1 MAMPEVSEF
10 VQCDSRNY
18 THGRGGHAVDH
29 VVVHY
34 TGTDASAHNNLLYF
48 SRNAARASAHYF
60 VDRDGTLR
68 QSVPESDT
76 AWHAGK
82 FAMNQRSVGI
92 ECVSAGEDFSEGQV
106 ATLAALVQDLM
117 ARYGIP
123 ASGVIRHY
131 DVTGKECPAPYV
143 DQGKWDALH
152 DRIANGSAAPA
163 QGDEWVQKGD
173 GRWWYRHAD
182 GSYTAGDWE
191 LVGGKWYLFDA
202 DGWMLTGWQRK
213 DGHWY
218 LLGADGAMLTG
229 WQRVDGKWYF
239 LDDSGAMAT
248 GWRMVGDKWYFMDE
262 NGSMTQGWQ
271 RDGGKWYWLNA
282 DGSMS
287 ADEVKMIGGAFYGFD
302 SSGAMLSHSI
312 GLAER

>member
-1 MAMPEVSEF
+1 MAMPSVAEF
-10 VQCDSRNY
+10 VRCDYRNY
-18 THGRGGHAVDH
+18 TRGRGGHAVDH

-34 TGTDASAHNNLLYF
+34 TGTDASAHNNLVYF
-48 SRNAARASAHYF
+48 SRNAAKASAHYF

-92 ECVSAGEDFSEGQV
+92 ECVSAGEDFTEEQV

-123 ASGVIRHY
+123 AENVIRHY

-143 DQGKWDALH
+143 DQGKWDVLH
-152 DRIANGSAAPA
+152 DRIANGPTAPA
-163 QGDEWVQKGD
+163 QRDEWVQKGD

-202 DGWMLTGWQRK
+202 EGWMLTGWQQK

-248 GWRMVGDKWYFMDE
+248 GWRMVGDKWFFMDE
-262 NGSMTQGWQ
+262 SGFMRQGWQ
-271 RDGGKWYWLNA
+271 RSGGKWYWLNA

-287 ADEVKMIGGAFYGFD
+287 ADEVRMIGGAFYGFD
-302 SSGAMLSHSI
+302 SSGAMLAHSI
-312 GLAER
+312 GLTEQ

>member
-10 VQCDSRNY
+10 VQCDGRNY

-29 VVVHY
+29 IVVHY

-92 ECVSAGEDFSEGQV
+92 ECVSAGEDFTKEQV

-123 ASGVIRHY
+123 ASSVIRHY

-143 DQGKWDALH
+143 DQGKWDVLH

-163 QGDEWVQKGD
+163 QGDEWVQNGD

-182 GSYTAGDWE
+182 GSYTSSDWE
-191 LVGGKWYLFDA
+191 LVDGKWYLFDA

-239 LDDSGAMAT
+239 LDDSWAMAT

-262 NGSMTQGWQ
+262 NGSMRQGWQ
-271 RDGGKWYWLNA
+271 RDVGKWYWLNA

-302 SSGAMLSHSI
+302 SSGAMLAHSI

>member
-1 MAMPEVSEF
+1 MPEVSEF

-18 THGRGGHAVDH
+18 TRGRGGHAVDH

-48 SRNAARASAHYF
+48 SRSSAKASAHYF
-60 VDRDGTLR
+60 IDRDGTLR
-68 QSVPESDT
+68 QSVSESDT

-92 ECVSAGEDFSEGQV
+92 ECVSAGEDFTEGQV
-106 ATLAALVQDLM
+106 ATLATLVQDLM

-123 ASGVIRHY
+123 AENVIRHY
-131 DVTGKECPAPYV
+131 DVTGKECPAPYL
-143 DQGKWDALH
+143 DPDKWRALH
-152 DRIANGSAAPA
+152 DRITEGSTAPA
-163 QGDEWVQKGD
+163 ARAQWVQKED

-191 LVGGKWYLFDA
+191 LVDGKWYLFDA
-202 DGWMLTGWQRK
+202 EGWMLTGWQQV

-229 WQRVDGKWYF
+229 WQQVDGKWYF
-239 LDDSGAMAT
+239 LDESGAMAT

-271 RDGGKWYWLNA
+271 QVDGKWYWLNA

-287 ADEVKMIGGAFYGFD
+287 ADEVKMIGGTFYGFD
-302 SSGAMLSHSI
+302 SSGAMLTHSI
-312 GLAER
+312 GLTER

>member
-1 MAMPEVSEF
+1 MPNIAEF

-18 THGRGGHAVDH
+18 TRGRGGHAVDH

-34 TGTDASAHNNLLYF
+34 TGTDASAHNNLVYF
-48 SRNAARASAHYF
+48 SRNAAKASAHYF

-68 QSVPESDT
+68 QSVSEADT

-92 ECVSAGEDFSEGQV
+92 ECVSAGEDFSEEQV
-106 ATLAALVQDLM
+106 ATLAALTQALM
-117 ARYGIP
+117 AKYAIP
-123 ASGVIRHY
+123 AENVIRHY
-131 DVTGKECPAPYV
+131 DVTGKECPAPYL
-143 DQGKWDALH
+143 DPAKWRALH
-152 DRIANGSAAPA
+152 ERITEGSTAPA
-163 QGDEWVQKGD
+163 SKAQWVQGEG

-191 LVGGKWYLFDA
+191 LVDGRWYLFDA
-202 DGWMLTGWQRK
+202 DGWMLTGWQMK
-213 DGHWY
+213 DGRWY

-239 LDDSGAMAT
+239 LDESGAMAT
-248 GWRMVGDKWYFMDE
+248 GWRMVGDKWYFLDE
-262 NGSMTQGWQ
+262 SGSMTQGWQ
-271 RDGGKWYWLNA
+271 RSGGKWYWLNA

-287 ADEVKMIGGAFYGFD
+287 ADEVKMIGGTFYGFD
-302 SSGAMLSHSI
+302 SSGAMLAHSI
-312 GLAER
+312 GLTER

>member
-1 MAMPEVSEF
+1 MPNIAEF

-18 THGRGGHAVDH
+18 TNGRGHAVDH

-48 SRNAARASAHYF
+48 SRNSAKASAHYF
-60 VDRDGTLR
+60 IDRDGTLR
-68 QSVPESDT
+68 QSVSESDT

-92 ECVSAGEDFSEGQV
+92 ECVSAGEDFTEEQV
-106 ATLAALVQDLM
+106 ATLAALTQALM
-117 ARYGIP
+117 AKYGIP
-123 ASGVIRHY
+123 AENVIRHY
-131 DVTGKECPAPYV
+131 DVTGKECPAPYL
-143 DQGKWDALH
+143 DPDKWRALH
-152 DRIANGSAAPA
+152 DRITGGGSTAPA
-163 QGDEWVQKGD
+163 ARAQWVQGED

-202 DGWMLTGWQRK
+202 EGWMLTGWQMK
-213 DGHWY
+213 DGRWY

-262 NGSMTQGWQ
+262 SGSMRQGWQ
-271 RDGGKWYWLNA
+271 RDDGKWYWLNP

-287 ADEVKMIGGAFYGFD
+287 ADEVRMIGGTFYGFD
-302 SSGAMLSHSI
+302 SSGAMLAHSI

>member
-1 MAMPEVSEF
+1 MPNIAEF

-18 THGRGGHAVDH
+18 TRGRGGHAVDH

-34 TGTDASAHNNLLYF
+34 TGTDASAHNNLVYF
-48 SRNAARASAHYF
+48 SRNAAKASAHYF

-68 QSVPESDT
+68 QSVSEADT

-82 FAMNQRSVGI
+82 FAMNQRSLGI
-92 ECVSAGEDFSEGQV
+92 ECVSAGEDFSEEQV
-106 ATLAALVQDLM
+106 ATLAALTQALM
-117 ARYGIP
+117 AKYGIP
-123 ASGVIRHY
+123 AENVIRHY
-131 DVTGKECPAPYV
+131 DVTGKECPAPYL
-143 DQGKWDALH
+143 DPAKWRALH
-152 DRIANGSAAPA
+152 ERITEGSTAPA
-163 QGDEWVQKGD
+163 ARAQWVQKED

-191 LVGGKWYLFDA
+191 LVDGRWYLFDA
-202 DGWMLTGWQRK
+202 EGWMLTGWQMK
-213 DGHWY
+213 DGRWY

-248 GWRMVGDKWYFMDE
+248 GWRMVGDKWYFLDE
-262 NGSMTQGWQ
+262 SGSMRQGWQ
-271 RDGGKWYWLNA
+271 RSGGKWYWLNA

-302 SSGAMLSHSI
+302 SSGAMLAHSI

>member
-18 THGRGGHAVDH
+18 THGRGHAVDH

-34 TGTDASAHNNLLYF
+34 TGTDASAHNNLVYF
-48 SRNAARASAHYF
+48 SRNAAKASAHYF

-68 QSVPESDT
+68 QSVSEADT

-92 ECVSAGEDFSEGQV
+92 ECVSAGEDFTEEQV
-106 ATLAALVQDLM
+106 ATLAAITQALM
-117 ARYGIP
+117 AKYGIP
-123 ASGVIRHY
+123 AENVIRHY
-131 DVTGKECPAPYV
+131 DVTGKECPAPYL
-143 DQGKWDALH
+143 DPAKWRALH
-152 DRIANGSAAPA
+152 DRITEGSTAPA
-163 QGDEWVQKGD
+163 ARAQWVQKD

-191 LVGGKWYLFDA
+191 LVDGKWYLFDA
-202 DGWMLTGWQRK
+202 EGWMLTGWQQV

-239 LDDSGAMAT
+239 LDESGAMAT

-262 NGSMTQGWQ
+262 SGSMRQGWQ
-271 RDGGKWYWLNA
+271 RVDGKWYWLNA

-287 ADEVKMIGGAFYGFD
+287 ADEVKMIGGTFYGFD
-302 SSGAMLSHSI
+302 SSGAMLTHSI
-312 GLAER
+312 GLTER

>member
-1 MAMPEVSEF
+1 MPNIAEF
-10 VQCDSRNY
+10 VQCDGRNY
-18 THGRGGHAVDH
+18 TKGRRGSAIDYI
-29 VVVHY
+29 VVHY

-48 SRNAARASAHYF
+48 SRNAAKASAHYF

-92 ECVSAGEDFSEGQV
+92 ECVSAGEDFTEEQV
-106 ATLAALVQDLM
+106 ATLAALTQALM
-117 ARYGIP
+117 DKYGVP
-123 ASGVIRHY
+123 AASVIRHY

-143 DQGKWDALH
+143 DQGKWDVLH
-152 DRIANGSAAPA
+152 DRITNGSAAPA

-239 LDDSGAMAT
+239 MDESGAMAT
-248 GWRMVGDKWYFMDE
+248 GWRMVGDKWYFLDE

-271 RDGGKWYWLNA
+271 RDGGKWYWLNH

-287 ADEVKMIGGAFYGFD
+287 ADEVKMIGGVFYGFD

>member
-10 VQCDSRNY
+10 VQCDGRNY

-29 VVVHY
+29 IVVHY

-92 ECVSAGEDFSEGQV
+92 ECVSAGEDFTKEQV

-123 ASGVIRHY
+123 ASSVIRHY

-143 DQGKWDALH
+143 DQGKWDVLH
-152 DRIANGSAAPA
+152 DRIANGSTAPA
-163 QGDEWVQKGD
+163 QVDEWVQNGD

-182 GSYTAGDWE
+182 GSYTASDWE
-191 LVGGKWYLFDA
+191 LVDGKWYLFDA

-262 NGSMTQGWQ
+262 NGSMRQGWQ

-302 SSGAMLSHSI
+302 SSGAMLAHSI

>member
-10 VQCDSRNY
+10 VQCDGRNY

-29 VVVHY
+29 IVVHY

-48 SRNAARASAHYF
+48 SRNAASASAHYF

-92 ECVSAGEDFSEGQV
+92 ECVSAGEDFTEEQV

-123 ASGVIRHY
+123 ASSVIRHY

-143 DQGKWDALH
+143 DQGKWDVLH

-163 QGDEWVQKGD
+163 QVDEWVQNGD

-182 GSYTAGDWE
+182 GSYTASDWE
-191 LVGGKWYLFDA
+191 LVDGKWYLFDA

-262 NGSMTQGWQ
+262 NGSMRQGWQ
-271 RDGGKWYWLNA
+271 MDGGKWYWLNA

-287 ADEVKMIGGAFYGFD
+287 ADEVKMIGGSFYGFD
-302 SSGAMLSHSI
+302 SSGAMLAHSI
-312 GLAER
+312 GLEER

>member
-1 MAMPEVSEF
+1 MPNIAEF

-18 THGRGGHAVDH
+18 TRGRGGHAVDH
-29 VVVHY
+29 AVVHY
-34 TGTDASAHNNLLYF
+34 TGTDASAHNNLVYF

-68 QSVPESDT
+68 QSVSEADT

-92 ECVSAGEDFSEGQV
+92 ECVSAGEDFSEEQV
-106 ATLAALVQDLM
+106 ATLAALTQALM
-117 ARYGIP
+117 AKYGIP
-123 ASGVIRHY
+123 AANVIRHY
-131 DVTGKECPAPYV
+131 DVTGKECPAPYL
-143 DQGKWDALH
+143 DPDKWRALH
-152 DRIANGSAAPA
+152 DRITEGSTAPA
-163 QGDEWVQKGD
+163 ARAQWVQKED

-191 LVGGKWYLFDA
+191 LVDGRWYLFDA
-202 DGWMLTGWQRK
+202 EGWMLTGWQQR

-262 NGSMTQGWQ
+262 NGSMHVGWKQ
-271 RDGGKWYWLNA
+271 VGGKWYWLNP

-287 ADEVKMIGGAFYGFD
+287 ADEVRMIGGTFYGFD
-302 SSGAMLSHSI
+302 SSGAMLAHSI

>member
-1 MAMPEVSEF
+1 MAMPSVAEF

-48 SRNAARASAHYF
+48 SRNAAKASAHYF

-82 FAMNQRSVGI
+82 FAMNRRSVGI
-92 ECVSAGEDFSEGQV
+92 ECVSAGEDFTEEQV

-123 ASGVIRHY
+123 AANVIRHY
-131 DVTGKECPAPYV
+131 DVTGKECPAPYL
-143 DQGKWDALH
+143 DPAKWRALH
-152 DRIANGSAAPA
+152 ERIAGGATTTK
-163 QGDEWVQKGD
+163 DEWVQKGD

-287 ADEVKMIGGAFYGFD
+287 VDEVKMIGGAFYGFD
-302 SSGAMLSHSI
+302 SSGAMLAHSI

>member
-1 MAMPEVSEF
+1 MPNIAEF

-18 THGRGGHAVDH
+18 TRGRGGHAVDH
-29 VVVHY
+29 AVVHY
-34 TGTDASAHNNLLYF
+34 TGTDASAHNNLVYF

-68 QSVPESDT
+68 QSVSEADT

-92 ECVSAGEDFSEGQV
+92 ECVSAGEDFSEEQV

-123 ASGVIRHY
+123 AENVIRHY
-131 DVTGKECPAPYV
+131 DVTGKECPAPYL
-143 DQGKWDALH
+143 DPAKWRALH
-152 DRIANGSAAPA
+152 DRITEGSTAPA
-163 QGDEWVQKGD
+163 ARAQWVQKED

-191 LVGGKWYLFDA
+191 LVDGRWYLFDA
-202 DGWMLTGWQRK
+202 DGWMLTGWQMK

-239 LDDSGAMAT
+239 LDESGAMAT

-262 NGSMTQGWQ
+262 SGSMRQGWQ
-271 RDGGKWYWLNA
+271 RDGGRWYWLNA

-287 ADEVKMIGGAFYGFD
+287 ADEVKMIGGSFYGFD
-302 SSGAMLSHSI
+302 SSGAMLTHSI
-312 GLAER
+312 GLTER

>member
-1 MAMPEVSEF
+1 MPNIAEF

-18 THGRGGHAVDH
+18 TRGRGGHAVDH
-29 VVVHY
+29 AVVHY
-34 TGTDASAHNNLLYF
+34 TGTDASAHNNLVYF

-68 QSVPESDT
+68 QSVSEADT
-76 AWHAGK
+76 AWHSGK

-92 ECVSAGEDFSEGQV
+92 ECVSAGEDFSEEQV
-106 ATLAALVQDLM
+106 ATLAALTQALM
-117 ARYGIP
+117 AKYGIP
-123 ASGVIRHY
+123 AENVIRHY
-131 DVTGKECPAPYV
+131 DVTGKECPAPYL
-143 DQGKWDALH
+143 DPAKWRALH
-152 DRIANGSAAPA
+152 DRITEGSTAPA
-163 QGDEWVQKGD
+163 ARAQWVQKED

-191 LVGGKWYLFDA
+191 LVDGRWYLFDA

-287 ADEVKMIGGAFYGFD
+287 ADEVRMIGGAFYGFD
-302 SSGAMLSHSI
+302 SSGAMLAHSI

>member
-1 MAMPEVSEF
+1 MEMPEVSEF
-10 VQCDSRNY
+10 VQCDGRNY
-18 THGRGGHAVDH
+18 THGRGHAVDH

-48 SRNAARASAHYF
+48 SRNAAKASAHYF

-106 ATLAALVQDLM
+106 ATLAALTQALM
-117 ARYGIP
+117 AKYGVP
-123 ASGVIRHY
+123 AANVVRHY
-131 DVTGKECPAPYV
+131 DVTGKECPAPYL
-143 DQGKWDALH
+143 DPAKWRALH
-152 DRIANGSAAPA
+152 DRITGGSTTPAARA
-163 QGDEWVQKGD
+163 QWVQGED
-173 GRWWYRHAD
+173 GRWWYRHSD

-202 DGWMLTGWQRK
+202 EGWMLTGWQRK

-271 RDGGKWYWLNA
+271 RDGGKWYWLNDSGA
-282 DGSMS
+282 MS
-287 ADEVKMIGGAFYGFD
+287 ADEVKMIGGTFYGFD
-302 SSGAMLSHSI
+302 SSGAMLAHSI
-312 GLAER
+312 GLTEQ

>member
-29 VVVHY
+29 IVVHY

-60 VDRDGTLR
+60 VDMDGTLR

-92 ECVSAGEDFSEGQV
+92 ECVSAGEDFTEEQV

-123 ASGVIRHY
+123 AANVIRHY

-143 DQGKWDALH
+143 DQGKWDVLH

-163 QGDEWVQKGD
+163 QGDEWVQNGD

-182 GSYTAGDWE
+182 GSYTASDWE
-191 LVGGKWYLFDA
+191 LVDGKWYLFDA

-262 NGSMTQGWQ
+262 NGSMRQGWQ

-302 SSGAMLSHSI
+302 SSGAMLAHSI

>member
-10 VQCDSRNY
+10 VQCDGRNY
-18 THGRGGHAVDH
+18 THGRGHAVDH

-48 SRNAARASAHYF
+48 SRNAAKASAHYF

-82 FAMNQRSVGI
+82 FAMNQRSIGI
-92 ECVSAGEDFSEGQV
+92 ECVSAGEDFSEEQV
-106 ATLAALVQDLM
+106 ATLAALTQALM
-117 ARYGIP
+117 AKYGIP
-123 ASGVIRHY
+123 AENVIRHY
-131 DVTGKECPAPYV
+131 DVTGKECPAPYL
-143 DQGKWDALH
+143 DPDKWRALH
-152 DRIANGSAAPA
+152 DRITEGSTAPA
-163 QGDEWVQKGD
+163 ARAQWVQKED

-182 GSYTAGDWE
+182 GSYTASDWE
-191 LVGGKWYLFDA
+191 LVDGKWYLFDA
-202 DGWMLTGWQRK
+202 EGWMLTGWQQR

-239 LDDSGAMAT
+239 MDESGAMAT

-262 NGSMTQGWQ
+262 SGSMRQGWQ
-271 RDGGKWYWLNA
+271 QVDGKWYWLNA

-287 ADEVKMIGGAFYGFD
+287 ADEVKMIGGTFYGFD
-302 SSGAMLSHSI
+302 SSGAMLTHSI
-312 GLAER
+312 ELAER

>member
-1 MAMPEVSEF
+1 MSMPEISEF
-10 VQCDSRNY
+10 VQCDGRNY
-18 THGRGGHAVDH
+18 TNGRGGHAVDH
-29 VVVHY
+29 IVVHY

-60 VDRDGTLR
+60 VDRDGTLC
-68 QSVPESDT
+68 QSVSESDT

-92 ECVSAGEDFSEGQV
+92 ECVSAGEDFTEEQV
-106 ATLAALVQDLM
+106 ATMAALVQDLM

-123 ASGVIRHY
+123 ASSVIRHY

-143 DQGKWDALH
+143 DQGKWDVLH
-152 DRIANGSAAPA
+152 ERIAGGATTTTAK
-163 QGDEWVQKGD
+163 DEWVQND

-202 DGWMLTGWQRK
+202 DGWMLTGWQQK

-262 NGSMTQGWQ
+262 NGSMRQGWQ

-287 ADEVKMIGGAFYGFD
+287 ADEVKIIGGAFYGFD
-302 SSGAMLSHSI
+302 SSGAMLAHSI
-312 GLAER
+312 ELTER

>member
-10 VQCDSRNY
+10 VQCNSRNY
-18 THGRGGHAVDH
+18 THGRGHAVDH

-34 TGTDASAHNNLLYF
+34 TGTDASAHNNLVYF
-48 SRNAARASAHYF
+48 SRNAAKASAHYF

-68 QSVPESDT
+68 QSVSEADT

-92 ECVSAGEDFSEGQV
+92 ECVSAGEDFTEEQV
-106 ATLAALVQDLM
+106 ATLAAITQALM
-117 ARYGIP
+117 AKYGIP
-123 ASGVIRHY
+123 AENVIRHY
-131 DVTGKECPAPYV
+131 DVTGKECPAPYL
-143 DQGKWDALH
+143 DPAKWRALH
-152 DRIANGSAAPA
+152 DRITEGSIAPA
-163 QGDEWVQKGD
+163 ARAQWVQKD

-191 LVGGKWYLFDA
+191 LVDGKWYLFDA
-202 DGWMLTGWQRK
+202 EGWMLTGWQQV

-229 WQRVDGKWYF
+229 WQQVDGKWYF
-239 LDDSGAMAT
+239 LDESGAMAT

-287 ADEVKMIGGAFYGFD
+287 ADEVKMIGGTFYGFD
-302 SSGAMLSHSI
+302 PSGAMLTHSI
-312 GLAER
+312 GLTER